1 MLRFRI
7 ALANPHRSHFAN
19 CFFLSDKQSG
29 LGLCSRQENIMGH
42 IKGRQEPAYSVVKRL
57 GGVAATARIIQVNAS
72 TVSRWILSGPGTT
85 GGNIPQ
91 KYWPELL
98 LWASHRGIDISL
110 HDLAGL

>member
-1 MLRFRI
+1 M
-7 ALANPHRSHFAN
+7 ALANPHRSWIAN
-19 CFFLSDKQSG
+19 CFFNIDKQSG
-29 LGLCSRQENIMGH
+29 ADLCSRQENIMGH